1 MTIEVVK
8 ESKVTMM
15 TDDKI
20 TQQPDQPENV
30 GDNPATEIPAEDAL
44 AAAQQENAALK
55 DQLLRALAE
64 TENVR
69 RRAARDK
76 EDAAKFAMAGFAR
89 EILGVADNLRRA
101 LEAITP
107 EALEQDAALKNLY
120 DGILATERQL
130 DAAFE
135 KQAIKKVWPL
145 GEKFDS
151 NLHQAMFEVP
161 GTDQPSGT
169 VVQVLQ
175 AGYTLNDRLLRPA
188 MVGVA
193 KGQPAAP
200 AGNGGTDETGDG
212 RVNTVV

>member
-1 MTIEVVK
+1 
-8 ESKVTMM
+8 MM
-15 TDDKI
+15 TDDKN
-20 TQQPDQPENV
+20 TQSGNPQVEAANDLDAAAESLQAV
-30 GDNPATEIPAEDAL
+30 PATDDPV
-44 AAAQQENAALK
+44 AAAQAEVAALK

-89 EILGVADNLRRA
+89 EVLGVADNLSRA
-101 LEAITP
+101 IEAISP
-107 EALEQDAALKNLY
+107 ESLEKDPALKTLFE
-120 DGILATERQL
+120 GVQATQRQL
-130 DAAFE
+130 DTAFE
-135 KQAIKKVWPL
+135 KQAIKRVWPL

-161 GTDQPSGT
+161 GTDKPAGT

-175 AGYTLNDRLLRPA
+175 AGYTLHERLLRPA

-193 KGQPAAP
+193 KGQPAAQP
-200 AGNGGTDETGDG
+200 EQSNGDG
-212 RVNTVV
+212 RVDTVA

>member
-1 MTIEVVK
+1 VFEGDQ
-8 ESKVTMM
+8 VTMM
-15 TDDKI
+15 TDDKN
-20 TQQPDQPENV
+20 TQSGNPQADPANDLDVMAQVQPDA
-30 GDNPATEIPAEDAL
+30 PATDDPV
-44 AAAQQENAALK
+44 AAAQAEAAALK

-89 EILGVADNLRRA
+89 EVLGVADNLSRA
-101 LEAITP
+101 IEAISP
-107 EALEQDAALKNLY
+107 ESLEKDPALKTLFE
-120 DGILATERQL
+120 GVQATQRQL
-130 DAAFE
+130 DTAFE

-161 GTDQPSGT
+161 GTDKPAGT

-175 AGYTLNDRLLRPA
+175 AGYTLHERLLRPA

-193 KGQPAAP
+193 KGQPVAAQP
-200 AGNGGTDETGDG
+200 EQSGDG
-212 RVNTVV
+212 RVDTVA

>member
-1 MTIEVVK
+1 
-8 ESKVTMM
+8 MM
-15 TDDKI
+15 TDDKNEQSVNPQAEPANDSGAG
-20 TQQPDQPENV
+20 QQAPQENAADPV
-30 GDNPATEIPAEDAL
+30 
-44 AAAQQENAALK
+44 AAAQAEAAALK

-76 EDAAKFAMAGFAR
+76 DDAAKFAMAGFAR
-89 EILGVADNLRRA
+89 EVLGVADNLSRA
-101 LEAITP
+101 LEAISP
-107 EALEQDAALKNLY
+107 ESLEKDPALKTLF
-120 DGILATERQL
+120 DGVQATQRQL
-130 DAAFE
+130 DTAFE

-161 GTDQPSGT
+161 GTDKPAGT

-175 AGYTLNDRLLRPA
+175 AGYTLHDRLLRPA

-193 KGQPAAP
+193 KGQPAQQP
-200 AGNGGTDETGDG
+200 EQPSGEG
-212 RVNTVV
+212 RVDTVA

>member
-1 MTIEVVK
+1 
-8 ESKVTMM
+8 MM

-20 TQQPDQPENV
+20 TQPGDQSANGNENS
-30 GDNPATEIPAEDAL
+30 ATENAAAQNPGAEDAL
-44 AAAQQENAALK
+44 TLAQQEAASLK

-89 EILGVADNLRRA
+89 EMLAVADNLGRA
-101 LEAITP
+101 LEAISP
-107 EALEQDAALKNLY
+107 EALEKDEALKSLY
-120 DGILATERQL
+120 DGVQATARQL
-130 DAAFE
+130 DTAFE
-135 KQAIKKVWPL
+135 KQAIKKITPL

-161 GTDQPSGT
+161 GTDQPGGT

-193 KGQPAAP
+193 KAQPAAGTQP
-200 AGNGGTDETGDG
+200 AGEEGAAG
-212 RVNTVV
+212 RVDTTA

>member
-1 MTIEVVK
+1 
-8 ESKVTMM
+8 MM
-15 TDDKI
+15 TDDKN
-20 TQQPDQPENV
+20 TQSGNPQADPANDLDVMAQVQPDA
-30 GDNPATEIPAEDAL
+30 PATDDPV
-44 AAAQQENAALK
+44 AAAQAEAAALK

-89 EILGVADNLRRA
+89 EVLGVADNLSRA
-101 LEAITP
+101 IEAISP
-107 EALEQDAALKNLY
+107 ESLEKDPALKTLFE
-120 DGILATERQL
+120 GVQATQRQL
-130 DAAFE
+130 DTAFE

-161 GTDQPSGT
+161 GTDKPAGT

-175 AGYTLNDRLLRPA
+175 AGYTLHERLLRPA

-193 KGQPAAP
+193 KGQPVAAQP
-200 AGNGGTDETGDG
+200 EQSGDG
-212 RVNTVV
+212 RVDTVA

>member
-1 MTIEVVK
+1 
-8 ESKVTMM
+8 MM

-20 TQQPDQPENV
+20 TQQPDQPENTNDMPV
-30 GDNPATEIPAEDAL
+30 TDIPAEDML

-89 EILGVADNLRRA
+89 EVLGVADNLRRA
-101 LEAITP
+101 LEAIAP

-120 DGILATERQL
+120 DGVLATERQL
-130 DAAFE
+130 DTAFE
-135 KQAIKKVWPL
+135 KQAIKKIWPL

-161 GTDQPSGT
+161 GTDQPGGT

-175 AGYTLNDRLLRPA
+175 AGYTLHERLLRPA

-200 AGNGGTDETGDG
+200 AGNGGGEESGDG
-212 RVNTVV
+212 RVDTVV

>member
-1 MTIEVVK
+1 
-8 ESKVTMM
+8 MM
-15 TDDKI
+15 TDDKN
-20 TQQPDQPENV
+20 TQSGHSHGDHSPVDPANDLDV
-30 GDNPATEIPAEDAL
+30 GAPSSQMAGAEDPV
-44 AAAQQENAALK
+44 AAAQAEAAALK

-89 EILGVADNLRRA
+89 EVLGVADNLARA
-101 LEAITP
+101 LEAISP
-107 EALEQDAALKNLY
+107 ESLEKDPALKTLFE
-120 DGILATERQL
+120 GVQATQRQL
-130 DAAFE
+130 DTAFE

-161 GTDQPSGT
+161 GTDKPAGT

-175 AGYTLNDRLLRPA
+175 AGYTLHERLLRPA

-193 KGQPAAP
+193 KGQPVAQP
-200 AGNGGTDETGDG
+200 EQSGDG
-212 RVNTVV
+212 RIDTVA

>member
-1 MTIEVVK
+1 
-8 ESKVTMM
+8 MM
-15 TDDKI
+15 ADDKN
-20 TQQPDQPENV
+20 TQSGNPQAEPANDLGNAAQSPI
-30 GDNPATEIPAEDAL
+30 DNPAADDPL
-44 AAAQQENAALK
+44 AAAQAEVGALK

-76 EDAAKFAMAGFAR
+76 EDAGKFAMAGFAR
-89 EILGVADNLRRA
+89 EVLGVADNLSRA
-101 LEAITP
+101 LEAISP
-107 EALEQDAALKNLY
+107 ESLEKDPALKTLFE
-120 DGILATERQL
+120 GVQATQRQL
-130 DAAFE
+130 DTAFE

-161 GTDQPSGT
+161 GTDQPAGT

-175 AGYTLNDRLLRPA
+175 AGYTLHERLLRPA

-193 KGQPAAP
+193 KGQPSQPEANS
-200 AGNGGTDETGDG
+200 GEG
-212 RVNTVV
+212 RVDTVA

>member
-1 MTIEVVK
+1 
-8 ESKVTMM
+8 MM
-15 TDDKI
+15 TDDKN
-20 TQQPDQPENV
+20 TQSGQSHDHSPVD
-30 GDNPATEIPAEDAL
+30 PANDLDTGAPSAQAGAEDPV
-44 AAAQQENAALK
+44 AAAQAEAAALK

-89 EILGVADNLRRA
+89 EVLGVADNLSRA
-101 LEAITP
+101 IEAISP
-107 EALEQDAALKNLY
+107 ESLDKDPALKTLFE
-120 DGILATERQL
+120 GVQATQRQL
-130 DAAFE
+130 DTAFE

-161 GTDQPSGT
+161 GTDKPAGT

-175 AGYTLNDRLLRPA
+175 AGYTLHERLLRPA

-193 KGQPAAP
+193 KGQPVAAQP
-200 AGNGGTDETGDG
+200 DPSGDG
-212 RVNTVV
+212 RVDTVA

>member
-1 MTIEVVK
+1 
-8 ESKVTMM
+8 MM

-20 TQQPDQPENV
+20 TQPGDQSANGNENSTTENAAAQ
-30 GDNPATEIPAEDAL
+30 NPGAEDAL
-44 AAAQQENAALK
+44 ALAQQEAASLK

-89 EILGVADNLRRA
+89 EMLAVADNLGRA
-101 LEAITP
+101 LEAISP
-107 EALEQDAALKNLY
+107 EALEKDEALKSLY
-120 DGILATERQL
+120 DGVQATARQL
-130 DAAFE
+130 DTAFE
-135 KQAIKKVWPL
+135 KQAIKKITPL

-161 GTDQPSGT
+161 GTDQPGGT

-193 KGQPAAP
+193 KAQPAASAQP
-200 AGNGGTDETGDG
+200 TSEDGAAG
-212 RVNTVV
+212 RVDTTA

>member
-1 MTIEVVK
+1 
-8 ESKVTMM
+8 MM
-15 TDDKI
+15 TDDKN
-20 TQQPDQPENV
+20 TQSSNAD
-30 GDNPATEIPAEDAL
+30 PANDFDPTAEGQSPLDVQTEDDLLAL
-44 AAAQQENAALK
+44 AQQEAASLK

-76 EDAAKFAMAGFAR
+76 DDAGKFAMAGFAR
-89 EILGVADNLRRA
+89 EIVGVADNLSRA

-107 EALEQDAALKNLY
+107 ESLEKDATLKTLFE
-120 DGILATERQL
+120 GIQATERQL
-130 DAAFE
+130 ETAFD

-161 GTDQPSGT
+161 GTDKPAGT

-175 AGYTLNDRLLRPA
+175 AGYTLHERLLRPA

-193 KGQPAAP
+193 KGQPAPSAP
-200 AGNGGTDETGDG
+200 DQSAGDG
-212 RVNTVV
+212 RIDTVA

>member
-1 MTIEVVK
+1 
-8 ESKVTMM
+8 MM
-15 TDDKI
+15 TDDKN
-20 TQQPDQPENV
+20 TQSPNADPEN
-30 GDNPATEIPAEDAL
+30 DFDPTAEAPLDTPTEEDSL
-44 AAAQQENAALK
+44 AAAQQEAASLK

-76 EDAAKFAMAGFAR
+76 DDAGKFAMAGFAR
-89 EILGVADNLRRA
+89 EIVGVADNLSRA

-107 EALEQDAALKNLY
+107 ESLEKDATLKTLFE
-120 DGILATERQL
+120 GIQATERQL
-130 DAAFE
+130 ETAFE

-161 GTDQPSGT
+161 GTDKPAGT

-175 AGYTLNDRLLRPA
+175 AGYTLHERLLRPA

-193 KGQPAAP
+193 KGQPAPSAP
-200 AGNGGTDETGDG
+200 DQSAGDG
-212 RVNTVV
+212 RIDTVA

>member
-1 MTIEVVK
+1 
-8 ESKVTMM
+8 MM
-15 TDDKI
+15 TDEKN
-20 TQQPDQPENV
+20 TQS
-30 GDNPATEIPAEDAL
+30 GNPQSEPANDLDAGRSPLDAPASDDPL
-44 AAAQQENAALK
+44 AAAQAEVAALK

-76 EDAAKFAMAGFAR
+76 EDAGKFAMAGFAR
-89 EILGVADNLRRA
+89 EVLGVADNLHRA
-101 LEAITP
+101 LEAISP
-107 EALEQDAALKNLY
+107 ESLEKDQALKTLFE
-120 DGILATERQL
+120 GVQATQRQL
-130 DAAFE
+130 EGAFE

-161 GTDQPSGT
+161 GTDKPAGT

-175 AGYTLNDRLLRPA
+175 AGYTLHERLLRPA

-193 KGQPAAP
+193 KGQPAQP
-200 AGNGGTDETGDG
+200 DQSPGDG
-212 RVNTVV
+212 RVDTVA

>member
-1 MTIEVVK
+1 
-8 ESKVTMM
+8 M

-20 TQQPDQPENV
+20 TQQPDQPENTNDMPV
-30 GDNPATEIPAEDAL
+30 TDIPAEDML

-89 EILGVADNLRRA
+89 EVLGVADNLRRA
-101 LEAITP
+101 LEAIAP

-120 DGILATERQL
+120 DGVLATERQL
-130 DAAFE
+130 DTAFE
-135 KQAIKKVWPL
+135 KQAIKKIWPL

-161 GTDQPSGT
+161 GTDQPGGT

-175 AGYTLNDRLLRPA
+175 AGYTLHERLLRPA

-200 AGNGGTDETGDG
+200 AGNGGGEESGDG
-212 RVNTVV
+212 RVDTVV

>member
-1 MTIEVVK
+1 
-8 ESKVTMM
+8 MM
-15 TDDKI
+15 TDDKN
-20 TQQPDQPENV
+20 TPSGNPQADPANDLDVMAQVQPDVTASDDPV
-30 GDNPATEIPAEDAL
+30 
-44 AAAQQENAALK
+44 AAAQAEAAALK

-76 EDAAKFAMAGFAR
+76 EDATKFAMAGFAR
-89 EILGVADNLRRA
+89 EVLGVADNLSRA
-101 LEAITP
+101 IEAISP
-107 EALEQDAALKNLY
+107 ESLEKDPALKTLFE
-120 DGILATERQL
+120 GVQATQRQL
-130 DAAFE
+130 DTAFE

-161 GTDQPSGT
+161 GTDKPAGT

-175 AGYTLNDRLLRPA
+175 AGYTLHERLLRPA

-193 KGQPAAP
+193 KGQPVAAQP
-200 AGNGGTDETGDG
+200 EQSGDG
-212 RVNTVV
+212 RIDTVA

>member
-1 MTIEVVK
+1 
-8 ESKVTMM
+8 MM
-15 TDDKI
+15 TDDKN
-20 TQQPDQPENV
+20 TQS
-30 GDNPATEIPAEDAL
+30 GNPQAEPANDLDAAAESL
-44 AAAQQENAALK
+44 QAALVIDDPVAAAQAEAAALK

-89 EILGVADNLRRA
+89 EVLGVADNLSRA
-101 LEAITP
+101 IEAISP
-107 EALEQDAALKNLY
+107 ESLEKDPALKTLFE
-120 DGILATERQL
+120 GVQATQRQL
-130 DAAFE
+130 DTAFE
-135 KQAIKKVWPL
+135 KQAIKRVWPL

-161 GTDQPSGT
+161 GTDKPAGT

-175 AGYTLNDRLLRPA
+175 AGYTLHERLLRPA

-193 KGQPAAP
+193 KGQPAAQP
-200 AGNGGTDETGDG
+200 EPSNGDG
-212 RVNTVV
+212 RVDTVA